1 MHGPLPVPHAMNGA
15 RIGFQGCGEGGIA
28 AAQDWQRETE
38 ARVGSECGGEAGG
51 GGDLLPGGVGPR
63 GLSPHCDPRRRAA
76 LAVCDQALSA
86 ARNGKREGNPR
97 RANGSHAAV

>member
-1 MHGPLPVPHAMNGA
+1 MGNRGQCGAANSGGNVRGTGGAMHGPLPVPHAMNGA

-63 GLSPHCDPRRRAA
+63 GLSPP
-76 LAVCDQALSA
+76 L
-86 ARNGKREGNPR
+86 
-97 RANGSHAAV
+97 